1 MSANENSVRVFHT
14 ETGAAVWEGGVIS
27 EGWEC
32 KALDVSNVSGAVV
45 ARVGGSLEW
54 GGECGKWGR
63 DTSLGGDLLESCYK
77 SPFRHHIRMIPIRK
91 SNITSDIPIFKLQ
104 FT

>member
-1 MSANENSVRVFHT
+1 MSAIENSAQVFRT
-14 ETGAAVWEGGVIS
+14 ETRAAVWEGGVIS

-54 GGECGKWGR
+54 GGKCGKCRFGAR
-63 DTSLGGDLLESCYK
+63 DVVFFANVSRCSATAVPRSTASRL
-77 SPFRHHIRMIPIRK
+77 
-91 SNITSDIPIFKLQ
+91 
-104 FT
+104 